1 MTTGSQS
8 HSSETKLPVSQQQQE
23 NPVNDIPWKRLQS
36 LEQAHLSVASRA
48 KLHIGLIPT
57 AQPTT
62 ILQPNLLDVHDSIAS
77 QQAQLQE
84 LYLSVAN
91 AKTPASSNTMTTNSA
106 TINGVETTGNG
117 GGQASAKAHAAMTT
131 VNGAAT
137 TTTHHPNVLPAFH
150 DVNASTPSVPVS
162 SSDMP
167 DFLFGFDKVAGRINN
182 VNPAILQQHSPTF
195 TSQSFD
201 DFHRTLGQDLS
212 PLASKN
218 ESVAL
223 AQHHQGIPAFPV
235 PGLPSALLAPVSQQ
249 HHAVPGSVLETRQSN
264 QPLHHPPYMSVS
276 TEGANHQAH
285 NSHLLGQ
292 PYSEALSAAT
302 NTESNA
308 PNPHLGADSYNIF
321 AQQSAFAAS
330 QHSAYMSDNSR
341 STQDYAY
348 SQQQCQQPMTNMQD
362 FAFAVQQSSQQP
374 TNTRNGRSMRDYG
387 HTQQQSQQPVVAN
400 MPTTTF
406 RATHNPNVVS
416 EPSTTSDQATT
427 ESDESPG
434 DSAGSASEGISGVS
448 SDNAANDSD
457 ASTNSDTTT
466 SRKKMRISY
475 TKSAKRGH
483 RASREHTFC

>member
-1 MTTGSQS
+1 VTTGRQS
-8 HSSETKLPVSQQQQE
+8 YPSDAKLAGSKQHQE
-23 NPVNDIPWKRLQS
+23 NPDNDIAWKQVQS
-36 LEQAHLSVASRA
+36 LEQAHLSVASSA
-48 KLHIGLIPT
+48 KLHSTPIQS
-57 AQPTT
+57 AQSTT
-62 ILQPNLLDVHDSIAS
+62 ILQPKILDVHDSIAS

-117 GGQASAKAHAAMTT
+117 GGQASAQAHIAMTT
-131 VNGAAT
+131 ANGAAT
-137 TTTHHPNVLPAFH
+137 TTTHHPNGLSAFH

-162 SSDMP
+162 SNDMP

-182 VNPAILQQHSPTF
+182 FQLPSHMNPAILQQHSPTF

-201 DFHRTLGQDLS
+201 DLHRTLGQDLF

-218 ESVAL
+218 ESVAR

-235 PGLPSALLAPVSQQ
+235 PGPPS
-249 HHAVPGSVLETRQSN
+249 
-264 QPLHHPPYMSVS
+264 YMSVS
-276 TEGANHQAH
+276 TEGANHQVH

-302 NTESNA
+302 NTKSNA
-308 PNPHLGADSYNIF
+308 SNPHLGADSYNIF

-362 FAFAVQQSSQQP
+362 FAHAVQQASQEP
-374 TNTRNGRSMRDYG
+374 TNSRNGRSMRDYG
-387 HTQQQSQQPVVAN
+387 YAQQQSQQPVVAI

-406 RATHNPNVVS
+406 RAAHNPNVVS

-434 DSAGSASEGISGVS
+434 DSAGSGSEGISGVS

-475 TKSAKRGH
+475 TKAAKRGH
-483 RASREHTFC
+483 RVSREHNFC